1 MKAIKIGDGKYA
13 VVITDKD
20 GILKQNDLLGIS
32 EVLKKWWESDE
43 KFVILAEWGNLEIR
57 FERVEESKNEFQDKQ

>member
-1 MKAIKIGDGKYA
+1 MKAIRIGDGKYA

-20 GILKQNDLLGIS
+20 GILKNEDLHSIS
-32 EVLKKWWESDE
+32 EVLKQWWESDE

-57 FERVEESKNEFQDKQ
+57 FDKIEEIK

>member
-1 MKAIKIGDGKYA
+1 MKAIRIGDGKYA

-20 GILKQNDLLGIS
+20 GVLLDEDLRNIS
-32 EVLKKWWESDE
+32 EVLKQWWESDE

-57 FERVEESKNEFQDKQ
+57 FERVEELADA

>member
-1 MKAIKIGDGKYA
+1 MKAIRIGDGKYA

-20 GILKQNDLLGIS
+20 EILKSEDLHSIS

-43 KFVILAEWGNLEIR
+43 KFVILAEWGNLKIR
-57 FERVEESKNEFQDKQ
+57 FDRVEEKK

>member
-1 MKAIKIGDGKYA
+1 MKAIRIGDGKYA

-20 GILKQNDLLGIS
+20 GVLKSEDLHSIS
-32 EVLKKWWESDE
+32 EVLKQWWESDE

-57 FERVEESKNEFQDKQ
+57 FERVEELTDEKEI